1 MAFSL
6 PYELV
11 DLIVSSVSGH
21 DEAGEESKEKKRDHR
36 SLCLVSSIF
45 YRSAHPRLY
54 RTISLAGTCELD
66 LLRRTLVEQ
75 PGLGAAI
82 RHLWVSSNRGA
93 VSGGQQQK
101 LQRGET
107 LIKDAIW
114 PSLTRLQE
122 AAWITTDEQAGG
134 FRIGHAVSVH
144 GKESE
149 TDEALLHY
157 HLVLPSLEAWVHTLL
172 RSIARGEQGTL
183 VSVTITFYP
192 GLVLDDDKLEHLLR
206 RILSLLSESH
216 PPAKLTVLV
225 GHDSV
230 ALGSR
235 LRRMDRS
242 RTISQAARRIGDE
255 RLIVEGANGF
265 AFGLPGGKGLQD
277 DVVEYTQSGWR
288 TRIQAR
294 KHERKGTNNM

>member
-1 MAFSL
+1 MPRNVIGLLSFFPFLGRDAIKKWRGRKVHKYNSPQSQHPTTVALEPHERLKLACSDECREATTASSSHIVTRVARRTSLAMAFSL

-54 RTISLAGTCELD
+54 RTISLDGTCELE

-82 RHLWVSSNRGA
+82 RHLWVSSNREA
-93 VSGGQQQK
+93 VSGGHQQN
-101 LQRGET
+101 LQRGES
-107 LIKDAIW
+107 LVKDAIW

-157 HLVLPSLEAWVHTLL
+157 HLVLPSLEPWVHTLL

-183 VSVTITFYP
+183 ASVTIT
-192 GLVLDDDKLEHLLR
+192 VRAHLNL
-206 RILSLLSESH
+206 H
-216 PPAKLTVLV
+216 V
-225 GHDSV
+225 
-230 ALGSR
+230 
-235 LRRMDRS
+235 
-242 RTISQAARRIGDE
+242 
-255 RLIVEGANGF
+255 
-265 AFGLPGGKGLQD
+265 
-277 DVVEYTQSGWR
+277 
-288 TRIQAR
+288 
-294 KHERKGTNNM
+294 